1 MSNTIKNCKTW
12 GGIKWTSVHGRIFE
26 VQCRIYKAQKSGNL
40 EQVHWLQ
47 KQLLKSNDAKLYAV
61 HQVTTLN
68 KGKKTAG
75 VDRIKI
81 TKDSEKLKLA
91 ESLHLNHKADP
102 IRRVW
107 IPKPGKTEK
116 RPLGIPTI
124 RDRAKQA
131 LAKLALEPQW
141 EAIFEPNSYGFR
153 PGRRAQDAIEAIF
166 LGLRHGRPKWVFDA
180 DIAKCFDKIDHEAL
194 LNKLNTFP
202 RMREQIR
209 AWLKAGIMEGY
220 ANRNKGVTASEMG
233 TPQGGIISPLLA
245 NIALHGLEQHLKD
258 FVTEFPAFT
267 GRGTIAKQKAL
278 TIVRYADDFV
288 VIHPSRDILEKCI
301 TVTKS
306 WLKTIGLEIS
316 AEKSALRI
324 SSEGFR
330 FLGFQII
337 NVVKGGNYKVKI
349 MPSSKN
355 VKAFSESISE
365 VIKRNKAIS
374 AYDLINIL
382 RPKIIG
388 WANYFRFSECS
399 LTFNKLTH
407 LVFLKLRAWVFRRDT
422 RNGKLKVKQKYFPSN
437 KVYNFNGTK
446 HRDNW
451 ILNGTKKSKQGIKT
465 IYLPHMSWI
474 TSIKHVKIKDDAS
487 PFNGDKLYWAIRN
500 EKYSGLPLR
509 VTTLYKKQKGYCN
522 ICKVPFNNFSTL
534 EVDHITPKKL
544 GGKDQYNNLQLIHR
558 ECHIIK
564 TRKDMMKIYNTP
576 SKDFFPEIISNEE
589 IKLS

>member
-1 MSNTIKNCKTW
+1 MSYKITW
-12 GGIKWTSVHGRIFE
+12 GDIKWAKVHQRIFK
-26 VQCRIYKAQKSGNL
+26 VQCRIYKAQTSGNL
-40 EQVHWLQ
+40 KRVHWLQ
-47 KQLLKSNDAKLYAV
+47 KLLINSNDAKFYAV

-75 VDRIKI
+75 VDRIKL
-81 TKDSEKLKLA
+81 TKDSEKQKLA
-91 ESLHLNHKADP
+91 ESLHLNNKAAP

-107 IPKPGKTEK
+107 IPKPGKSEK

-153 PGRRAQDAIEAIF
+153 PGRRAQDAIEGIF
-166 LGLRHGRPKWVFDA
+166 LALHHGRPKWVFDA
-180 DIAKCFDKIDHEAL
+180 DIAKCFDRINHDAL
-194 LNKLNTFP
+194 LSKLNTFP
-202 RMREQIR
+202 LMREQIK

-220 ANRNKGVTASEMG
+220 ANRNKGIVASEMG

-245 NIALHGLEQHLKD
+245 NIALHGLEQHLKEV
-258 FVTEFPAFT
+258 VTGLPAFE
-267 GRGTIAKQKAL
+267 GRGTIVKQKAL
-278 TIVRYADDFV
+278 TVVRYADDFV
-288 VIHPSRDILEKCI
+288 VIHPSRDTLEICI
-301 TVTKS
+301 EATKT

-324 SSEGFR
+324 SSEGFK

-337 NVVKGGNYKVKI
+337 HVVKQGKYKVKI

-355 VKAFSESISE
+355 VKAFSDSIKV
-365 VIKRNKAIS
+365 VIQNNKAIS
-374 AYDLINIL
+374 AFDLITIL

-388 WANYFRFSECS
+388 WANYFKYCECS

-437 KVYNFNGTK
+437 QEYNFNGTK
-446 HRDNW
+446 HKDNW
-451 ILNGTKKSKQGIKT
+451 ILNGTKKTKQGTKT

-474 TSIKHVKIKDDAS
+474 KSKKHVKIKGDAS
-487 PFNGDKLYWAIRN
+487 PYNGDKLYWTNRN

-509 VTTLYKKQKGYCN
+509 VTTLYKKTKW
-522 ICKVPFNNFSTL
+522 L
-534 EVDHITPKKL
+534 L
-544 GGKDQYNNLQLIHR
+544 
-558 ECHIIK
+558 
-564 TRKDMMKIYNTP
+564 
-576 SKDFFPEIISNEE
+576 
-589 IKLS
+589 